1 MAKRSELFKTTKPEA
16 PREKFRYKPNTT
28 YDARESLQ
36 KIEDGARDAFRE
48 LNTDPEFV
56 KALAWDFET
65 GEVME
70 CGAPVWFPVDT
81 EQYWGYFGNDMTILK
96 RFVRADVNLLR
107 VVSVSHRELSRERLE
122 WFKTWVRKTNFQ
134 IDRNNIA
141 HHRMLDLTVD
151 WLVESKLI
159 EVIDY
164 FDLVSGL
171 EPIEENIYFNLFSKI
186 INYEKK

>member
-1 MAKRSELFKTTKPEA
+1 MAKRIDFLKNKPEA

-48 LNTDPEFV
+48 LNKDVAYV

-65 GEVME
+65 GEVMQ
-70 CGAPVWFPVDT
+70 CGAPVYFPVDT

-107 VVSVSHRELSRERLE
+107 VATVTHRELSRERLE

-134 IDRNNIA
+134 IDKNNIA

-171 EPIEENIYFNLFSKI
+171 QPIEENTYFELYNKI
-186 INYEKK
+186 INYEKS